1 MTGRG
6 GPGEVADL
14 GDQDRRGDRA
24 DPVDAFDAL
33 DLPAAGEDPGKEMS
47 DRRGELVQ
55 STWGRERRRRSTTID
70 SRSGVSP
77 NAECTPLDGWPARE
91 RPRQPFSSVIVD
103 RAMVGAASGLSCRI
117 TRADVAT
124 MTGTVELAVRRP
136 QGWVVGQSFPIEG
149 FVPDAPDGI
158 GDLTGDGWTEIR
170 VPLIAST
177 GDKGWDRLYQIESQG
192 PNLEEIPFD
201 TTALEA
207 MGIFPTS
214 LHIESVSVDHVAT
227 SIGTCTPSCAED
239 IRTPVEWYLDRSGSS
254 ILRPVPPHHP
264 HRRRWSPRRH
274 VTTIRSTISTR
285 SDAVTRATPC
295 T

>member
-1 MTGRG
+1 MKTALKCAAFAAVTVVGFGIADTTHAEGTTPPPAG
-6 GPGEVADL
+6 GLVGLTAQPDVSGYVGPIAMLDGTEVA
-14 GDQDRRGDRA
+14 
-24 DPVDAFDAL
+24 V
-33 DLPAAGEDPGKEMS
+33 
-47 DRRGELVQ
+47 
-55 STWGRERRRRSTTID
+55 
-70 SRSGVSP
+70 
-77 NAECTPLDGWPARE
+77 
-91 RPRQPFSSVIVD
+91 
-103 RAMVGAASGLSCRI
+103 I

-207 MGIFPTS
+207 IGIFPTS

-254 ILRPVPPHHP
+254 ILRPVLHPPTAP
-264 HRRRWSPRRH
+264 TAAGGLS
-274 VTTIRSTISTR
+274 
-285 SDAVTRATPC
+285 AVV
-295 T
+295 